1 MEECLLILLLIPAIT
16 GAMHTLSL
24 LTETLRDKSINN
36 QAMIP
41 IVKSRLNANS
51 DIGDECVTVSA
62 LVKLHLKEK

>member
-1 MEECLLILLLIPAIT
+1 MST
-16 GAMHTLSL
+16 HTPLHALSL
-24 LTETLRDKSINN
+24 LTETHRDKSITN

-62 LVKLHLKEK
+62 LVKMHPKEK